1 MIRCSRCGRDF
12 ERQEVDQPVA
22 SISGRIMGD
31 EYIESYY
38 FCSHCEVYTVEV
50 YHDHF
55 LGDDDIFVRGPIPK
69 QEGDAKVG
77 LIRQCSEPWDKKC
90 RCQAHQSYF
99 DGGLD

>member
-1 MIRCSRCGRDF
+1 MIRCSRCGKDF
-12 ERQEVDQPVA
+12 DLQEVDKPVA
-22 SISGRIMGD
+22 SISGSIMGD

-38 FCSHCEVYTVEV
+38 FCSQCGVYTVEV
-50 YHDHF
+50 YHDRF

-99 DGGLD
+99 DGELD

>member
-1 MIRCSRCGRDF
+1 MIRCSQCGRDF
-12 ERQEVDQPVA
+12 EQHEKDQPVA
-22 SISGRIMGD
+22 SISGSILGD

-38 FCSHCEVYTVEV
+38 FCSQCGVYTVEV

-77 LIRQCSEPWDKKC
+77 LIKQCSEPWDKKC
-90 RCQAHQSYF
+90 RCQAHLSYF
-99 DGGLD
+99 DRGLD